1 MVSVTYD
8 VDLISEESAQM
19 SWAGACAMGRSFG
32 SKTGVSILDLVNELD
47 EGEFSVDDLSGK
59 WSDCMGYVA
68 KWGFTVGA
76 LADLAGGDVT
86 AESLTTLLKDKGPLV
101 LFHLCT
107 GFPYGEQWADEEF
120 LDNEA
125 NAVLITGADTDANT
139 ATFNNSWGDKD
150 QSCDLD
156 GLVGKINSD
165 QKQGKTLAIWPPV
178 QSDASTGGAAQ
189 DDPNAPG
196 ATGAAAVEGASAPT
210 GEAANPVAQDAQA
223 DPGGSAVPPPQD
235 GSANPN

>member
-1 MVSVTYD
+1 M
-8 VDLISEESAQM
+8 LF
-19 SWAGACAMGRSFG
+19 RS
-32 SKTGVSILDLVNELD
+32 
-47 EGEFSVDDLSGK
+47 
-59 WSDCMGYVA
+59 
-68 KWGFTVGA
+68 
-76 LADLAGGDVT
+76 
-86 AESLTTLLKDKGPLV
+86 
-101 LFHLCT
+101 
-107 GFPYGEQWADEEF
+107 
-120 LDNEA
+120 A

-196 ATGAAAVEGASAPT
+196 APGADAVEEASAPT
-210 GEAANPVAQDAQA
+210 GDAANPEAQDPQPDA
-223 DPGGSAVPPPQD
+223 GGSAATPPED